1 MSFCRITGKSKGL
14 PKPNYFPLLPPISP
28 ADAKRFCRIT
38 GKSYG
43 LPTHHFIPVVMVR
56 NIKKKRKQCPITS
69 NSDGNEKHSFFP
81 DGCGDVILKKRHVV
95 LADYRYVFP
104 ILDETDEEQKSL
116 SAILSKKLDEDDE
129 NNNKRYVY
137 TVEERRCS
145 LVFSASLEAAVRDGD
160 VRDVMFAKDTD
171 TVLLKLRKGKN
182 VSLDVRDIAVE
193 NLELWEGEGPSEE
206 AIREREKAE
215 AQAKKKKR
223 KRNDGLNLVKK
234 IFEAKER
241 AAEVEEEKQAEIE
254 AAKKAKVVELKLNT
268 KAKDEAKKQA
278 KGKRK
283 LDVVPEVMEWKEFDE
298 RASHVDSANLLMCSG
313 DWRDLLKPLVED
325 WDWDTFESQSN
336 EGVGVPIVTALP
348 TPLSVV
354 PEVLDLGQSL
364 PGLVQQQPADMNGDL
379 CALQPVTAVV
389 PLSPLL
395 AEPDLYVQ
403 QALKAIEP
411 AMLSKTED
419 VKKVFLSNAEENR
432 LTLLPSVEEI
442 PELMT
447 KLQSGVHTEIG
458 DKGGH
463 RVHGLMLDIGAAQR
477 FVAGQT
483 VDTPN
488 GPVFV
493 PGQTIQTPSGS
504 AFMPGLTVLTPDGPM
519 LIPGQQVL
527 VEDKN
532 GVTTPVF
539 VAGQTLATRDG
550 EKFVAGQC
558 IHTPDG
564 PKFVPGQ
571 TVITSEGPKFVAG
584 QIVLNIPDEGG
595 APTTPKFVP
604 GQTVMTPEGPR
615 FVPGQTIVSPNG
627 EHVFVPGQSVR
638 TDTAWEFVPGQSIK
652 TEEGEIKFVAGQTII
667 TENGP
672 KFIPGRSVVID
683 TNEAPQF
690 VPGITVEREDGALS
704 FVPGKTIQT
713 PEGPKFLEGQILKT
727 AKGTM
732 FVPGKTSVAE
742 DGTSVM
748 EFAMAKSISDIM
760 VTDTALV
767 GLAIDSVSASA
778 LPAEKSEVIFGH
790 MVQTAHGVE
799 FFPGTSA
806 GLPAGKVVPGRLI
819 HGEEGEVRFV
829 PGMFVEE
836 EGRFVPGQVVLT
848 ENGEQFVPGQ
858 VVETSDGPKFVPGQV
873 VETSSGPKF
882 VPGQT
887 IETPEGPRF
896 VPGQIVETKAGPTFI
911 PGQVIST
918 VEEGSRFVPGQVVDT
933 ADGPRFVPGRVVET
947 GDRVTFIPGKVV
959 ETKEGLRFVAP
970 DLQDT
975 PEGEV
980 EFSVQGFEVTPE
992 ELRLLRPSHV
1002 GAASYPTSGGEMTID
1017 SRMLRQLSDAGMAVG
1032 RQVPADVPGV
1042 HVNAEDGLMAT
1053 EVVRVLTDKLGL
1065 TGVSAVKM
1073 GDVLATVVK
1082 LGSEVLDRQ
1091 KVSKSKLDINK
1102 ISERLVE
1109 GMKMSNVDTACAGDD
1124 SIREFIQTLLSAV
1137 VLTASQMKDQED
1149 SREAII
1155 ASIGPVF
1162 DELLK
1167 DVFDLQPTSK
1177 DRAALALVESL
1188 HNYLVLP
1195 GSVSSI
1201 RQDAVDMLRDDTDK
1215 VSLLR
1220 NILLDQDENEENIIE
1235 QLAEVLQSSDG
1246 GHHARE
1252 ELMKVAFRKI
1262 SRCNPDLLGL
1272 VLDKVSESV
1281 DGVNTEKDA
1290 TETLQRAIVSAVRE
1304 NSQLQLQEMFS
1315 DNEDHSMKGLVLQA
1329 VGLARALGM
1338 YDAATALMDIL
1349 SDPQCTHVLARD
1361 VVAVDI
1367 LRRLTVMRQ
1376 LAEKRPQFLAALSQL
1391 QSDPYLARSDPR
1403 LRELVRES
1411 AALMVVPEETLP
1423 LQSSADIPMSLL
1435 HADNSLAMEDFLVT
1449 RDRRP
1454 GPLLILKHGLQAII
1468 PREAAR
1474 DVLTGQVAYTVLD
1487 ENGIRH
1493 FEPLH
1498 VFSALRLPHLASHR
1512 FSMYCCP
1519 VAPNDDEGSYTGTLT
1534 PASSIEDLD
1543 ISTLTTTKR
1552 YSTPDWTRTLDT
1564 DTFNTSSRRFYT
1576 ASGDSTPPFRRR
1588 HRGSLGSALSWSRD
1602 GTPTRTQASEMSDV
1616 FVATQ
1621 DYTSDATDSI
1631 SLKKGELVEILDAGD
1646 SVKRRRLD
1654 PELDMLGLGTDMSL
1668 LLDSTA
1674 ARHKLAVRPRRKHTD
1689 SRQRHDD
1696 TRWLVR
1702 TCNNVPRQGWVPAR
1716 ILERSPEDEYDGRYA
1731 GESVRADVALQR
1743 REAVVR
1749 ELVETEEEFGRDL
1762 RQVVEH
1768 YMKPLDSSSVPRIV
1782 RDNKEVIFSN
1792 LKQIADFHNT
1802 VLLEGVKYYA
1812 SEPRML
1818 GRVFLRL
1825 ERDFDKHVA
1834 YCRDEHA
1841 AQELLQENEQVRD
1854 YFEERSQQLGDD
1866 KSLSEH
1872 LKLPIQRI
1880 NDYQL
1885 LLKELVRYSARLG
1898 EDTSDLQKALEL
1910 MLAVP
1915 HRADDIKFI
1924 SNIEGYHGNI
1934 HKLGR
1939 LLKHEWFTVTDK
1951 DNKHKERYLFLFKAR
1966 VLLCKIKRISEDRS
1980 IFNLKD
1986 IIRLPE
1992 VEVKDHPDDDCVFE
2006 LYHKSP
2012 GHGSY
2017 PLIFRA
2023 HSDSVKEVWLREIK
2037 QYASEYIVPPEPI
2050 AESPKE
2056 EEEEGEEEKP
2066 VHSPAVAQEPAKPE
2080 VSQQDAQKPGV
2091 QDKQDQSQAH
2101 FEEQQSESLK
2111 PASKSEK
2118 RPAEQP
2124 PPESAKRIAQESFED
2139 NKQTQKAPKETPEA
2153 PQQAPE
2159 ANKFELPGSSEVG
2172 KRETKFDISETV
2184 TAPATEAVKK
2194 TEPVKVPDQ
2203 DKKTEPNSSTP
2214 APTKTEAVKAPE
2226 TQSSKTLES
2235 TYEAELLQLTKSEPV
2250 KQSEPESLEREEF
2263 LKFSES
2269 ERSTKSEP
2277 ANVPEAESAQK
2288 VEKVKAPEPEPANNL
2303 RDQTVKGEEA
2313 DPARKLE
2320 LAEKSETE
2328 STKKTEAPK
2337 APEPVKKT
2345 KLEPAEKGETTK
2357 PPEPELVEKEVPEP
2371 VREAQLK
2378 KVKSESVKE
2387 TETESK
2393 KKDPEAAKK
2402 VEPESVKEAEFEP
2415 VKKVEPEPVKKVE
2428 PESVKKVEPEPIKK
2442 VESEPI
2448 KTVEPEPVK
2457 KVEPEPVK
2465 KVESEPVKK
2474 AELETTKIRKPEP
2487 VSKVESEPVK
2497 KVELDPVKKVEPEPV
2512 KKVEPEP
2519 VKKVE
2524 PEPVKKV
2531 EPEPVKKVEPEPIKN
2546 VDPERIKVDP
2556 EAVEK
2561 VEPEP
2566 VTKLKPELVKKVE
2579 PETVKKVEPE
2589 PAKKVVPE
2597 PVEKVEPVKTS
2608 ETEPIKKVK
2617 PELQPAKNTE
2627 SEPIKKTKAREPEPI
2642 AEKESEP
2649 TKESQ
2654 KTEPVRKPEAEPLKK
2669 GTSISPKKIE
2679 PEQTKNPN
2687 LNSPEKSESVKTPE
2701 PISTKKPTET
2711 DSVKEVQEIQ
2721 STNMDEYS
2729 IETKK
2734 TTMSAS
2740 SVQAG
2745 QNAVFECKLV
2755 SETPTSVVWLKDNRH
2770 LQDKLADRVRMT
2782 EKDNSQFRLEI
2793 MHCRESDS
2801 GLYTAKATNEIGTS
2815 TCTAQLVVQELSDEE
2830 KKRRAEAN
2838 APMFLVKLK
2847 DTELLENTYL
2857 RFMVKVQGTPNPTVK
2872 FSKNGK
2878 PIQNSDHIQVVTERA
2893 DKGFYE
2899 LVIAE
2904 VKKEDAGKYSCTA
2917 TNKNGEASC
2926 EATVMVVDE
2935 KKVFAGLENVNPL
2948 EPGEKPEFQ
2957 WLRDGKPFDPEER
2970 FKVLFKDEED
2980 SLALVFQHVKP
2991 EDAGLYTCVASTA
3004 TGKISC
3010 SAELTVQGSINQLQ
3024 REPEKPKIVAETTA
3038 TEVSI
3043 GGSAMMELKV
3053 GGFPRPDIKW
3063 YKDGKE
3069 VQAGGRV
3076 RFLYEDEESISLII
3090 KGVTT
3095 EDAGKYKIIA
3105 KNELGED
3112 AIEVELFVKAP
3123 PKIKTKVEDSSCMID
3138 ESYKVTVEIEG
3149 MPLPD
3154 VKWYKD
3160 GQQIK
3165 QSERVKVVKESS
3177 QSYTLSISKS
3187 KLEDTGSYSVVAA
3200 NEISQT
3206 SEFWKFTV
3214 HAGPE
3219 FTKSLNKM
3227 IETREGDTVTLEVK
3241 VQGDPTPEVKWW
3253 KDDQEIKADGKR
3265 VTITQDGN
3273 THRLVIS
3280 GVVRSDTA
3288 NYFSEVWNDFGWKK
3302 DECRLNV
3309 RCAPEFKTKLED
3321 KQANEG
3327 DINIEFNVNVEGYPK
3342 PSIKWYLN
3350 EVEITEKKT
3359 EYTRIEEGDD
3369 YKLIIKEVTIE
3380 TSGKYTCKVT
3390 NEFGS
3395 SESSSTF
3402 TVNCKPRFPKGLKPV
3417 QEVDEGDSL
3426 TLSIECYGVPEPK
3439 VKWYKDGQ
3447 EVSADARIKISRDTN
3462 RKEEYNL
3469 SLTLIKGGD
3478 AGEYEAR
3485 AENSMGSAS
3494 TKSTVKVNTH
3504 LKETEITKEEDA
3516 KKEMIIKKMIEEVEQ
3531 IVEEEADRKKSQA
3544 GIAEF
3549 QQEDATQQV
3558 VIAEVGD
3565 TAQQAGKAVT
3575 LETQSFTYSRGEG
3588 DTLTIS
3594 VASSTHH
3601 EMAIL
3606 SDGLEG
3612 PLAVHTLTETSS
3624 TKVFCEELSG
3634 GTEGQKG
3641 TFLEQSSCVHIENE
3655 FTDQQAVLQDT
3666 NQKAKTSR
3674 LLEKQS
3680 TEDYEARKAD
3690 LNDVS
3695 GKRTSGV
3702 LIEEISCDKPQT
3714 PDVHDMKH
3722 KGGSAMFIEEPDSD
3736 SVYEEQQMKK
3746 VLLSVDR
3753 GVSIVSLSEDEASR
3767 ASLSPCGSP
3776 VEMHREDQVDGNETQ
3791 IANMKNIESNAQK
3804 ASALDAETALHENI
3818 PVKKLS
3824 LQDDLS
3830 VKPSKGQ
3837 NLEKGKIEEA
3847 EDNFLSQKPA
3857 ETELGGPQKAKQI
3870 ETAKVSGVHSPKEAL
3885 ITQED
3890 TIEIDGTAPQKG
3902 MQLETG
3908 KVDDVNV
3915 KNETL
3920 QAQKDASKTEPKKGL
3935 KMETASAQRKDGE
3948 KAMLADESEDP
3959 EVEALLRRIQKQRS
3973 VLEEILEKEGEKL
3986 IEAVPEILGSKM
3998 EDRTTYES
4006 LSTVY
4011 EVRASGIPR
4020 PEAKWYKDGEEI
4032 KSSGRMKI
4040 SDSGDTYK
4048 LEISDLQGS
4057 DAGVY
4062 KCKIINRLG
4071 EKSQESKLSLK
4082 SVNEYRKPIVKTPL
4096 ANTSVPKNEEAV
4108 QKCII
4113 TGDPIPKVTWFHDD
4127 VEVQGD
4133 DNHVITVE
4141 TKDIENGLKE
4151 CTYTLTIPSGQHR
4164 DTGQYKVKATNKFGE
4179 DESSARLDILLSPEI
4194 EVGILEDITKIPYE
4208 DTEFVLTI
4216 LANPKPQ
4223 VVWTR
4228 NGEKITNSEH
4238 TKITEDVE
4246 KEVYKLYIKN
4256 IGLADD
4262 GIYKVTATNS
4272 RGESSQQAKLT
4283 VHTEVPSFVKNI
4295 EDQSVKDYDDAQ
4307 FRVRVNGVPKPQVK
4321 WFKDGKELQSGSR
4334 LTIETDSEVL
4344 VSSSLSIQH
4353 FEESDVGRYAAK
4365 ASNLVG
4371 DAETSANLIMTQ
4383 LPPSFGRPLD
4393 RAAEVDEND
4402 LLDLKCKLNGSPIP
4416 KVQWFKNGEPL
4427 KADDHVKITALP
4439 DGSVRLVIDN
4449 VIPTDCGA
4457 YKLVATNKN
4466 GEANAICAVAVKPNP
4481 RKPSFSKKLEDTRAV
4496 VGEPLKLEA
4505 QVMAFPAPE
4514 VKWFKD
4520 GLPIRPSQAVNF
4532 VNQPGGIIGLHI
4544 DSLRPEDAGTYSVT
4558 VSNKLGDISGT
4569 AEVTVDARERKPVF
4583 QAQLLPL
4590 NVVEGYP
4597 AKMEVKVVGHPPA
4610 TIKWT
4615 HNGKEIVPDGQHIK
4629 IVQQPD
4635 GTCALVIDKACPED
4649 AGEYEVVA
4657 TNEKGAVS
4665 CKGELSVSGRTRDAP
4680 EEKPM
4685 FLHGLK
4691 DVSVEEGSPL
4701 ILSAPFI
4708 GNPIP
4713 DVAWTKD
4720 GASLAPSERV
4730 QLTCD
4735 GRKVGLE
4742 INPSTLDD
4750 KGDYAVK
4757 ISNPFGEDTSSARA
4771 AVRKIFQKPNFTQR
4785 FTDLQQR
4792 PTFDAKFPA
4801 RVCGIPR
4808 PDITWYFNDKP
4819 IKESEKYHIKRD
4831 GETCCLYVK
4840 DCEPSD
4846 AGKYKCKATNLDGE
4860 DTCEAVLEVV
4870 DKIGG
4875 TQKTEAP
4882 SFLKKIGDCE
4892 VYKGMTAKFTACA
4905 GGIPEPE
4912 FEWFRNN
4919 ERIFPSD
4926 RVRMEKEGS
4935 GLLRLTI
4942 ANVDPSDVGRYR
4954 LRIFNPH
4961 GDASC
4966 EADLNFDTLDNP
4978 PRKSLGYQYTDFDKY
4993 RSSGAPLPLAD
5004 PPIISRMSDRR
5015 LTLSWKPSIPIGACL
5030 PHTYRVEMS
5039 EQPNGEWFTVRTGI
5053 CGCACEIHNLK
5064 PFRDYKFRIR
5074 VENRYGI
5081 SDPSPYAVTLRERLE
5096 PEPPKFFPY
5105 LEPGIDFRPET
5116 SPYFPKDFDIE
5127 KPPHD
5132 GYAQAPRFLRQE
5144 HDTQYGIKN
5153 HNCNLFWFVY
5163 GYPKP
5168 KMTYYFNDELIESGG
5183 RYDSSYTRNGQAT
5196 LFINRMLDRD
5206 VGTYEAVA
5214 TNEHGEAR
5222 QRVKL
5227 DIAEYPAFIM
5237 RPEETVIMLRKN
5249 GRIEAK
5255 VTGVPYPELK
5265 WYKDWQPLTA
5275 SSRIKIQFIDPYT
5288 SVLVIN
5294 DAICKDEGLYSIS
5307 ARNIAGS
5314 ISCSVMVH
5322 IEENE
5327 QEYGYRTYTK
5337 GRNIK
5342 AKSKPMQDLYDIGN
5356 ELGRG
5361 TQGIT
5366 YHAVERLSGR
5376 AYAAKI
5382 MHGKSD
5388 LRPFMNNEL
5397 EIMNYLNHPKLIRLH
5412 DAYETNRSLSLIME
5426 LGGGGELLDSLTKEP
5441 HTTET
5446 EIAGYIRQILWGLEH
5461 MHDQNIAHLGL
5472 TVGDLLISHPG
5483 GDDLKICDF
5492 GLSRRIAYGK
5502 LASLDYGMPEFV
5514 SPEIANGDGV
5524 SCSADMWAVGIITY
5538 ILLSGHS
5545 PFRGLN
5551 DRETLTRVKEGKWEF
5566 HDKWFSDIS
5575 ADARDFISKLLVFQP
5590 DGRLDVRTALKHPW
5604 LNIADKMPAD
5614 QYMIPTDRL
5623 RSYYD
5628 SYRDWYQNA
5637 SCRTWYRRRPLQGAF
5652 TDPSRMVYPPGHVYT
5667 PEPTPEPAT
5676 KEPREPLTWEAR
5688 IPSREPLDY
5697 EIGSVKSESHYQ
5709 NGPDTYLLQLRD
5721 TEFPVRLREYMK
5733 VAANRGPGF
5742 SRNIMDISPY
5752 DPRTPVIRE
5761 RRRFTDVMDEEID
5774 DERRARINQYGSAE
5788 VYSLRRLRREL
5799 GTRLDGHAEAE
5810 AIIEYKREGQPPFFR
5825 EKPQTLPIIE
5835 DQDGELSCLVVGEPK
5850 PNVQWFKNE
5859 LVVTESHRIKLFEDE
5874 DGRSIVR
5881 FSPATHVDVGI
5892 YKAVARNKVGQAL
5905 VRVRVVLASIPSSPD
5920 SPEASDVSDTEIL
5933 LRWKQPKDD
5942 GNSPVICYSLQYK
5955 EADKVDWLDAANNI
5969 DHEFYLLSNLKP
5981 STNYHFRLSARNK
5994 IGWSEKGIPTE
6005 LVKTKES
6012 GAPKVQVTRAMKHLQ
6027 QMTDSGQEITV
6038 DETRPKLDYSVEKTP
6053 IEWRN
6058 EGNLTEKYSFVSE
6071 LSRGRFSI
6079 VVKGIEK
6086 STDKVIVAKLLEIR
6100 PDTEQLVNREF
6111 EALRSLRHERI
6122 AALEAAY
6129 KPPGS
6134 VAVLIQEKLQGAD
6147 ILTYLSSRHEYTE
6160 QTVATVVAQILD
6172 GLQYLHWRGYCHL
6185 DLQPDNVVMASVR
6198 SVQVKLVDL
6207 GSAQKV
6213 SKLGSIVERVG
6224 DPEYSA
6230 PEILNDEAVFP
6241 QTDIWSVGVL
6251 IYIMLSGVSPYR
6263 GVDSE
6268 ETRQNITFVR
6278 YRFEHLYKELTQEA
6292 TRFLMLVFKRTP
6304 SKRPTA
6310 EECHEHR
6317 WLLPTESMIKKRE
6330 RAVFLGNRLKDFSE
6344 DYHSRKAQDAL
6355 KSESLAAAFD
6365 GGATRAKL
6373 ARSSSIQEELLTSP

>member
-2740 SVQAG
+2740 SVQEFSSITTSSVSEEFYMESSSSNVSSGMLKLESASSKIEETIGGTAVVKLSLKAASDGRPSFTHTMQGINLEPG

-3494 TKSTVKVNTH
+3494 TKSTVKVNT
-3504 LKETEITKEEDA
+3504 
-3516 KKEMIIKKMIEEVEQ
+3516 
-3531 IVEEEADRKKSQA
+3531 
-3544 GIAEF
+3544 
-3549 QQEDATQQV
+3549 
-3558 VIAEVGD
+3558 
-3565 TAQQAGKAVT
+3565 
-3575 LETQSFTYSRGEG
+3575 
-3588 DTLTIS
+3588 
-3594 VASSTHH
+3594 
-3601 EMAIL
+3601 
-3606 SDGLEG
+3606 
-3612 PLAVHTLTETSS
+3612 
-3624 TKVFCEELSG
+3624 
-3634 GTEGQKG
+3634 
-3641 TFLEQSSCVHIENE
+3641 
-3655 FTDQQAVLQDT
+3655 
-3666 NQKAKTSR
+3666 
-3674 LLEKQS
+3674 
-3680 TEDYEARKAD
+3680 
-3690 LNDVS
+3690 
-3695 GKRTSGV
+3695 
-3702 LIEEISCDKPQT
+3702 
-3714 PDVHDMKH
+3714 
-3722 KGGSAMFIEEPDSD
+3722 
-3736 SVYEEQQMKK
+3736 
-3746 VLLSVDR
+3746 
-3753 GVSIVSLSEDEASR
+3753 
-3767 ASLSPCGSP
+3767 
-3776 VEMHREDQVDGNETQ
+3776 
-3791 IANMKNIESNAQK
+3791 
-3804 ASALDAETALHENI
+3804 
-3818 PVKKLS
+3818 
-3824 LQDDLS
+3824 
-3830 VKPSKGQ
+3830 
-3837 NLEKGKIEEA
+3837 
-3847 EDNFLSQKPA
+3847 
-3857 ETELGGPQKAKQI
+3857 
-3870 ETAKVSGVHSPKEAL
+3870 
-3885 ITQED
+3885 
-3890 TIEIDGTAPQKG
+3890 
-3902 MQLETG
+3902 
-3908 KVDDVNV
+3908 
-3915 KNETL
+3915 
-3920 QAQKDASKTEPKKGL
+3920 
-3935 KMETASAQRKDGE
+3935 
-3948 KAMLADESEDP
+3948 
-3959 EVEALLRRIQKQRS
+3959 
-3973 VLEEILEKEGEKL
+3973 
-3986 IEAVPEILGSKM
+3986 VPEILGSKM